1 MSSSDDRPGW
11 RPEPETSSASG
22 GHLPPDVTS
31 GSVYDPLSAPLP
43 SERAAAAE
51 RASAASTDVISR
63 PRSEPPGRSP
73 KARRRTGVRRLK
85 RTLRH
90 VDPMSI
96 LKLSLFFYTCFLVL
110 WLIAVAILYS
120 ILNSMGLFETVEELL
135 DAFAVNWDSNITL
148 FLVERWAFL
157 IGLTLVVLGSL
168 VNVFI
173 AFLYNVAADTVGG
186 VEMTFAERDVQ

>member
-1 MSSSDDRPGW
+1 MSSSEDRPGW

-22 GHLPPDVTS
+22 GHLVPDPTS
-31 GSVYDPLSAPLP
+31 GSAYDPLSAPLP
-43 SERAAAAE
+43 SERAAAAATE
-51 RASAASTDVISR
+51 VISR
-63 PRSEPPGRSP
+63 PVSETPTRGRGS
-73 KARRRTGVRRLK
+73 RRRPGVRRLK

-90 VDPMSI
+90 IDPVSI

-110 WLIAVAILYS
+110 WLIVVAIVYS
-120 ILNSMGLFETVEELL
+120 ILNSMGLFETIEELL
-135 DAFAVNWDSNITL
+135 DAFAVQWSSHITL

-157 IGLTLVVLGSL
+157 IGLTLVVIGAL

-186 VEMTFAERDVQ
+186 VEMTFVEREIQ